1 MTLWLQADVL
11 SPMTRTLSKPKE
23 FLDKQSLDN
32 KRKTAV
38 RSCCDAADAL
48 QDFAPRP
55 VLVHACAS
63 KISFSTEETCVIL
76 CADGSFEVVKPDRYA
91 FAT

>member
-1 MTLWLQADVL
+1 ML
-11 SPMTRTLSKPKE
+11 SPMPRTPAQPRE
-23 FLDKQSLDN
+23 YLDKLSLIN
-32 KRKTAV
+32 LRKTAV

-48 QDFAPRP
+48 QHFAPRP